1 MCVCTCVHVLS
12 WVCAGVL
19 IGVCVCVCVFFVL
32 FWFAWIC
39 FAFVFFFF
47 FYWPVCFLKREKE
60 GKELDGWGGRECLGD
75 EEGERVQNILHE
87 KKLFSI

>member
-1 MCVCTCVHVLS
+1 M
-12 WVCAGVL
+12 CAGVL
-19 IGVCVCVCVFFVL
+19 IGVCVCVCFLCFILVCLDL
-32 FWFAWIC
+32 FC
-39 FAFVFFFF
+39 FCLF

>member
-1 MCVCTCVHVLS
+1 M
-12 WVCAGVL
+12 
-19 IGVCVCVCVFFVL
+19 CVCVFSLFYFGLLGFVL
-32 FWFAWIC
+32 LL
-39 FAFVFFFF
+39 FFFF

>member
-1 MCVCTCVHVLS
+1 MCRGTYR
-12 WVCAGVL
+12 
-19 IGVCVCVCVFFVL
+19 GVCVCVCFLCFILVCLDL
-32 FWFAWIC
+32 FC
-39 FAFVFFFF
+39 FCFFFF